1 MEQLEKIKQCE
12 DFILEYFKDLNI
24 SLPTKT
30 FNEFLEDY
38 EKDYDYNNR
47 NKSLEFY
54 DEIELSLHD
63 GIFTYQNFKNDPTL
77 CQYLEFYGFSDPIN
91 VIKLLYRIKN

>member
-1 MEQLEKIKQCE
+1 MEQLEDIKQCE
-12 DFILEYFKDLNI
+12 DFILEYFRDLNI

-47 NKSLEFY
+47 NKSQEFY
-54 DEIELSLHD
+54 NEIELKLHD
-63 GIFTYQNFKNDPTL
+63 GIFTYENLKNDPTL

-91 VIKLLYRIKN
+91 VIKLLYKIKN